1 MSYFNI
7 SDNAIDIRKK
17 IDNANDVDK
26 LKALANKQ
34 LDIMVKMEELVEV
47 NHQRLSLNEA
57 KADGVEKIA
66 RGLLELLEKL
76 NDSLLSS
83 IDGIDLQK
91 VITSAQ
97 EALDF

>member
-26 LKALANKQ
+26 LKALANTQ

>member
-76 NDSLLSS
+76 TDSLLSS

>member
-47 NHQRLSLNEA
+47 HHQRLSLNEA

-97 EALDF
+97 EVLDF